1 MSNQDVINQILE
13 AIQSIQKNLGVVPGG
28 VYADARVRLDI
39 LEARINNPLEPYPTV
54 ENPFIIGNSGIS
66 ISTGSG
72 PPTENLLDGSLYLRQ
87 DGSPDQGLYARRNG
101 AWVRIGIETA
111 PGNWVAAG
119 DLAGDNISQLVVG
132 LYGRP
137 LSQNAPKTGDAL
149 IWDGSTWKP
158 SSEGIGLQGSQ
169 GFQGAAGPTG
179 IQGPTGLQGGLG
191 VQGLQGQAGSQG
203 DTGLQGNIGLQGL
216 KGNTGDSGDNKITF
230 TVRLEPG
237 LSVLDLV
244 CVSSMANNIVKV
256 DKASADDES
265 KMPII
270 GILIS
275 KESET
280 EGTVAAH
287 AVIEMP
293 GLIPGSIYFAGLAG
307 GITNTIPAPIIST
320 VFIQQIGIAL
330 TQNLLLL
337 NLSTNYIERVL

>member
-111 PGNWVAAG
+111 PGNWAAAG
-119 DLAGDNISQLVVG
+119 DLAGDDISQLVIG

-137 LSQNAPKTGDAL
+137 LSPNAPKTGDAL
-149 IWDGSTWKP
+149 IWDGSIWKP
-158 SSEGIGLQGSQ
+158 SAEGIGLQGSQ
-169 GFQGAAGPTG
+169 GFQGAVGPTG
-179 IQGPTGLQGGLG
+179 SQGPTGLQGDLG
-191 VQGLQGQAGSQG
+191 VQGSQGQAGPQG
-203 DTGLQGNIGLQGL
+203 DTGLQGDVGLQGSQ
-216 KGNTGDSGDNKITF
+216 GDTGPAGDNKITF
-230 TVRLEPG
+230 TARLEPG

-244 CVSSMANNIVKV
+244 CVSSTATNIIKV
-256 DKASADDES
+256 DKASADNEF

-270 GILIS
+270 GMLIS
-275 KESET
+275 KESEI
-280 EGTVAAH
+280 EGTVASN
-287 AVIEMP
+287 AVIEIP
-293 GLIPGSIYFAGLAG
+293 GLIPGSIYFAGLSG
-307 GITNTIPAPIIST
+307 TITNTPPAPVTGS

-337 NLSTNYIERVL
+337 NLSTNYIERIL